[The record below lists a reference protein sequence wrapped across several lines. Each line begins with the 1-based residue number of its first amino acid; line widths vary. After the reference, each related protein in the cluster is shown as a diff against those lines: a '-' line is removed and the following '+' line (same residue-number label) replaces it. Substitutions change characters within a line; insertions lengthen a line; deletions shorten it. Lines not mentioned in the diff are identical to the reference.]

1 MPKCDGWSCQIIKTY
16 HKDKKF
22 KVRFTKCSDEH
33 DEGNVEIVSMSRVV
47 LDCLYCCRPV
57 RDINDEKCYS
67 CGNPWNEEFEYEE
80 DEEDKKKEKSDY
92 EKAVDRSWVRCFE
105 HVPGGD
111 YYEYNTMTHKR
122 R

>member
-1 MPKCDGWSCQIIKTY
+1 MSKCDGWSCQIIKTY

-57 RDINDEKCYS
+57 RDIKNVIHAEIHGMK
-67 CGNPWNEEFEYEE
+67 NLN
-80 DEEDKKKEKSDY
+80 
-92 EKAVDRSWVRCFE
+92 
-105 HVPGGD
+105 
-111 YYEYNTMTHKR
+111 MKR
-122 R
+122 MKRTKRKRKVIMRKRLIVLG